1 MTVAVILAGG
11 LGTRLRSVVP
21 DLPKPM
27 AEVCGKPFLEHLMS
41 YWIGQGVVRF
51 VISVGYK
58 RESIMS
64 YFGQQYKGIPIE
76 YVEEETPLG
85 TGGGLLLAARKLK
98 EPFVLLNGDTFFE
111 IQLEALVDFHR
122 SKESKWTF
130 TLFRANEAKRYGGV
144 KLDSNGRIQS
154 LDTAKG
160 NVGELANGGVYLVDP
175 DDLNSVKFNIG
186 QKYSLEDE
194 VIPALL
200 ESGVPFYGFE
210 SCGQFLDI
218 GVPADYFRAG
228 DILQQ
233 LGGH

>member
-27 AEVCGKPFLEHLMS
+27 AEVCGKPFLEHLIS
-41 YWIGQGVVRF
+41 YWIGQDVTRF

-58 RESIMS
+58 RESIIR
-64 YFGQQYKGIPIE
+64 YFGQRYKGVPIE

-85 TGGGLLLAARKLK
+85 TGGGLLLAARRLN
-98 EPFVLLNGDTFFE
+98 ESFLLLNGDTFFG
-111 IQLEALVDFHR
+111 IKLDALMDFHR
-122 SKESKWTF
+122 SKDSKWSF
-130 TLFRANEAKRYGGV
+130 SLFRANEAARYGGV
-144 KLDSNGRIQS
+144 QLDRNSRIQG
-154 LDTAKG
+154 LETAKS
-160 NVGELANGGVYLVDP
+160 NVGELANGGVYLVEP
-175 DDLNSVKFNIG
+175 NALNAGKFIVG

>member
-11 LGTRLRSVVP
+11 LGTRLRSAVP

-27 AEVCGKPFLEHLMS
+27 ADVLGKPFLEHLMS
-41 YWIGQGVVRF
+41 YWVGQGVTRF

-58 RESIMS
+58 RESIMN

-85 TGGGLLLAARKLK
+85 TGGGLLLAARRLN
-98 EPFVLLNGDTFFE
+98 EPFLLLNGDTFFG
-111 IQLEALVDFHR
+111 IQLDALMNFHR
-122 SKESKWTF
+122 SKGSKWSF

-144 KLDSNGRIQS
+144 KLDSNSRIQS
-154 LDTAKG
+154 LETGKG
-160 NVGELANGGVYLVDP
+160 NVGELANGGIYLVEP
-175 DDLNSVKFNIG
+175 NALNAGKFNVG

-200 ESGVPFYGFE
+200 ESGIPFYGFE
-210 SCGQFLDI
+210 NRGQFLDI
-218 GVPADYFRAG
+218 GVPADYFSAA

-233 LGGH
+233 LGGR